1 MTLERSGCAL
11 KCRSSR
17 TLKAKS
23 IFQFIFAR
31 TQNRSTLKCNFLFKR
46 QFLAGATSFL
56 SPILLER
63 FLQTWKH
70 VIMTFDSIININLS
84 GTMSLKTYTFF
95 QLLWSF
101 PEQVSLTALR
111 NLRIQLIFITSEF
124 VKDLAVPQNFE
135 NCETWNLFP
144 TILQCRK
151 C

>member
-56 SPILLER
+56 SPILARAVFTDMKTRHHDFR
-63 FLQTWKH
+63 FNNQHKSQWNNVFEDIH
-70 VIMTFDSIININLS
+70 IFPIVVIIS
-84 GTMSLKTYTFF
+84 
-95 QLLWSF
+95 
-101 PEQVSLTALR
+101 
-111 NLRIQLIFITSEF
+111 
-124 VKDLAVPQNFE
+124 
-135 NCETWNLFP
+135 
-144 TILQCRK
+144 
-151 C
+151 